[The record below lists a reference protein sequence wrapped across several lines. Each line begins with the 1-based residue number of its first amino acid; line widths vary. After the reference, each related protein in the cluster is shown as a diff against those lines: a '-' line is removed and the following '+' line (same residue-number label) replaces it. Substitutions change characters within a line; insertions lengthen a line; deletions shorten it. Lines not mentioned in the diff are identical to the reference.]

1 MKCPICKK
9 NTYKYHSGFLGY
21 ESMRCS
27 NCKFE
32 SSAGTPEK
40 FALDIKQFKRKRR
53 QKNDSIFK

>member
-21 ESMRCS
+21 ESMRCNS
-27 NCKFE
+27 CGFE

-40 FALDIKQFKRKRR
+40 FALDIKQFKRKRW
-53 QKNDSIFK
+53 